1 MRVKGFASPLVLI
14 LALFAV
20 MALLSA
26 VLLVTAADEE
36 PPVTDEPSVDEPAPQ
51 EETPLHLATA
61 NAAVIDDIQ
70 VGELL
75 VDGNLVATLYTLTPD
90 LTGFGRAEIAS
101 DRLNALFESEFAVGD
116 IQTLQQNGI
125 WVLAIGDQSIATAT
139 VVDAEA
145 YGTSAQDLA
154 RSWRENLVTILFP
167 DARIYEEEEE
177 DYDTWEN
184 KIVPLLALGSGLR
197 LGAVQVTGPKA
208 RIDEC
213 KAVVQLEGKFL
224 DGKFRARALVPV
236 GETDF
241 KDIDRIPKVGVTG
254 LVDVKL

>member
-26 VLLVTAADEE
+26 VLLVTVADEE
-36 PPVTDEPSVDEPAPQ
+36 PPVADEPTVDEPVPQ
-51 EETPLHLATA
+51 EETPQHLATA

-75 VDGNLVATLYTLTPD
+75 VDGTLVATLYTLTPD

-101 DRLNALFESEFAVGD
+101 DRLNALFEGEFAVGD

-139 VVDAEA
+139 IVDAEA

-154 RSWRENLVTILFP
+154 QSWRENLVTILFP
-167 DARIYEEEEE
+167 EARIYDEEE
-177 DYDTWEN
+177 DYETWEN
-184 KIVPLLALGSGLR
+184 KIVPLVALGSGLR

-208 RIDEC
+208 RVEEC